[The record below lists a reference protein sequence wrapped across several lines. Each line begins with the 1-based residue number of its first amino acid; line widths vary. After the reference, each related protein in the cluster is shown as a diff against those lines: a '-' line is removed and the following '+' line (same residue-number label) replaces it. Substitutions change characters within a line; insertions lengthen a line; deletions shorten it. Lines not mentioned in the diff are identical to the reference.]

1 VQPSAAPAQLLSVE
15 QPTLHLLDVT
25 QVDPLQKPHPSVY
38 EDFTFEHVN
47 IRVKELSF
55 VDRLTLP
62 EAPLQMFKS
71 LKQFQPHPPP
81 DLLP

>member
-1 VQPSAAPAQLLSVE
+1 MQPSAAPAQSLFDV

-25 QVDPLQKPHPSVY
+25 QVDPLQKPHPSAY
-38 EDFTFEHVN
+38 EDFKFEHVN
-47 IRVKELSF
+47 SSVKELSF
-55 VDRLTLP
+55 VDKLTLP

-71 LKQFQPHPPP
+71 LEQSQPHPPP